1 MTVMGLDRSKIKTRA
16 AEFSSGDSMTLAAQS
31 LSGDAS
37 EEDVRDSVAE
47 VVATMLEERWA
58 LIRWLIG
65 EEWAAKLVAKIVDEV
80 GETILRWLR

>member
-1 MTVMGLDRSKIKTRA
+1 MGLNRSKIKTRA
-16 AEFSSGDSMTLAAQS
+16 AEFSEGDSMALAAQS

-65 EEWAAKLVAKIVDEV
+65 EEWAAKLIAKIVDEV
-80 GETILRWLR
+80 GQTILRWLR